1 MHSTI
6 MKQEVQVTVSTCC
19 CAGENSIIIV
29 GGANQASW
37 QLSESAK
44 QLVQRA
50 GAVLLQREIPE
61 AVNTEVA
68 QLARS
73 AGVPVILDAGGVE
86 APVNEELLSN
96 VTMLS
101 PNETELA
108 RLTGCPTDSLQQV
121 GAAGAAVTAP
131 GSECCSVT
139 GSQGVWL
146 PCDRVQALSSEP
158 HMACVMLPCCP
169 WHASMSHASHCSVAP
184 FVPSVLHTVSWQR
197 MLCLL

>member
-1 MHSTI
+1 MVEMHLQSEQQGAITPVHSTR
-6 MKQEVQVTVSTCC
+6 MKQEVYTTVPTCC

-86 APVNEELLSN
+86 APVSEELLSN

-108 RLTGCPTDSLQQV
+108 RLTGCPTEDLQQV
-121 GAAGAAVTAP
+121 GAAGAADLRTSQRVLQCAAA
-131 GSECCSVT
+131 
-139 GSQGVWL
+139 QGV
-146 PCDRVQALSSEP
+146 
-158 HMACVMLPCCP
+158 
-169 WHASMSHASHCSVAP
+169 
-184 FVPSVLHTVSWQR
+184 
-197 MLCLL
+197 